1 MTSPRPDLAALIGSR
16 ICHDLISP
24 IGAISNGVELMEMTQ
39 PDMGPEFELISESV
53 ANANA
58 RVRMFRIAFGAAD
71 PGIEVASGD
80 IATMLRDYTRPLRLE
95 IRWNIDVKVP
105 RPEAKLALLVLLCL
119 ENAMPWGG
127 TIDVDLAG
135 GRWTI
140 TGQAERMKVNSSLW
154 EVLADPGNDHDI
166 AASEVQFLMVP
177 EALRATNRQ
186 MSTVFDETGITA
198 RF

>member
-1 MTSPRPDLAALIGSR
+1 MTSTRPDLAALIGSR

-39 PDMGPEFELISESV
+39 TDMGPEFELISESV

-58 RVRMFRIAFGAAD
+58 RVRLFRIAFGAAD
-71 PGIEVASGD
+71 PGIEIASAE
-80 IATMLRDYTRPLRLE
+80 IVTMLRDYTRPTRLE

-119 ENAMPWGG
+119 ETAMPWGG
-127 TIDVDLAG
+127 SIDVDLVDG
-135 GRWTI
+135 KWSV
-140 TGQAERMKVNSSLW
+140 TGTAERMKVNSELW
-154 EVLADPGNDHDI
+154 EVLAQSNGYEVAP
-166 AASEVQFLMVP
+166 SEVQFLIVP
-177 EALRATNRQ
+177 EVLRESGRQ
-186 MSTVFDETGITA
+186 MSTIFDETGITA

>member
-24 IGAISNGVELMEMTQ
+24 IGAISNGVELIEMTQ

-58 RVRMFRIAFGAAD
+58 RVKLFRIAFGAAD
-71 PGIEVASGD
+71 PGIEIASAD
-80 IATMLRDYTRPLRLE
+80 IVTMLRDYTQPTRLQ
-95 IRWNIDVKVP
+95 IRWNVDGKVQ
-105 RPEAKLALLVLLCL
+105 RPEAKLALLVLLCF

-127 TIDVDLAG
+127 SIDVDLVN
-135 GRWTI
+135 GRWSI
-140 TGQAERMKVNSSLW
+140 IGKAERMKVNGPLW
-154 EVLADPGNDHDI
+154 EVLAQSNGYEVAP
-166 AASEVQFLMVP
+166 AEVQFLIVP
-177 EALRATNRQ
+177 DVLRQAGRQ
-186 MSTVFDETGITA
+186 MSTVFDEGGITA